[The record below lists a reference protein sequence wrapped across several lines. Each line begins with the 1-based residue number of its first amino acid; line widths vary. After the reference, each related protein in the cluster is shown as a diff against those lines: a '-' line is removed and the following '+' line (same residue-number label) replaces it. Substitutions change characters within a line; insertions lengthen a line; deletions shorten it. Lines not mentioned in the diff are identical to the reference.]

1 MADLTPRRQLLNAF
15 ALNLM
20 RINGVAPYRTDTG
33 TAVTLEPGQL
43 DPEAVD
49 DGLAV
54 YIEKQERA
62 SDPAVQRTHRLT
74 TVAIVVKCKGG
85 EAAEAS
91 IDAVVDDIERAMES
105 RQTTWPAGFGQP
117 VYQSMEP
124 LRAPAG
130 ADWVGALIRYTTSI
144 PTLKR

>member
-15 ALNLM
+15 ALNLA
-20 RINGVAPYRTDTG
+20 RINGATPYRTDAG

-43 DPEAVD
+43 DPDAVD
-49 DGLAV
+49 DGMAV

-74 TVAIVVKCKGG
+74 TVAIVVKRKGG

-91 IDAVVDDIERAMES
+91 LDAVVDDIERAMES

-124 LRAPAG
+124 QYAPAG
-130 ADWVGALIRYTTSI
+130 ADWVGAVIRYTTSI